1 MDKFA
6 FSLYIIYV
14 ADLQLWLKY
23 VHVTTY
29 ADDTCTSVSHR
40 LLSKVKMMLE
50 EDAKNVLR
58 FMASNGLVANASK
71 TALIFLNL
79 KHIRKNEQGDLIDDI
94 SVRIGDT
101 EVLQES
107 STKLL
112 GIKLDHDQKWNSQIT
127 SLVSALNSR
136 LYLIKRLSN
145 SIEMKRLKKIAD
157 SLYMSKIRYGIQLYG
172 RVRTTAVETEQKL
185 IGSIQVAQNKLARF
199 LNGNKLTDKIPTSQ
213 IYKELNLQSVN
224 QINAQI
230 KLLDVWKAHQF
241 DRHPTKYPRR
251 NDTNPEQRTRS
262 AVTNKLDEAVGGKII
277 TTTCINDAAKLWNG
291 APDTIKNCV
300 SIYSVKKCIKA
311 YTSTLPL

>member
-79 KHIRKNEQGDLIDDI
+79 KHTRKNEQGDLIDEI

-112 GIKLDHDQKWNSQIT
+112 GIKLDHLCQILACICNNKYVNIEDQ
-127 SLVSALNSR
+127 
-136 LYLIKRLSN
+136 
-145 SIEMKRLKKIAD
+145 
-157 SLYMSKIRYGIQLYG
+157 
-172 RVRTTAVETEQKL
+172 
-185 IGSIQVAQNKLARF
+185 
-199 LNGNKLTDKIPTSQ
+199 
-213 IYKELNLQSVN
+213 
-224 QINAQI
+224 
-230 KLLDVWKAHQF
+230 
-241 DRHPTKYPRR
+241 
-251 NDTNPEQRTRS
+251 
-262 AVTNKLDEAVGGKII
+262 II
-277 TTTCINDAAKLWNG
+277 
-291 APDTIKNCV
+291 
-300 SIYSVKKCIKA
+300 
-311 YTSTLPL
+311 